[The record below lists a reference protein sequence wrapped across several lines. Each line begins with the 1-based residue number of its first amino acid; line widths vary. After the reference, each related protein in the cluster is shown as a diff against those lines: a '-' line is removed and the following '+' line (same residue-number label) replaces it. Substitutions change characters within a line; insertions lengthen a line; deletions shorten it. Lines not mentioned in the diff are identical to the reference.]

1 TTIVTVQLDTQP
13 EGQTLAAGSKYLIDW
28 TVTNPSNVDSYEIR
42 YSTDDGMTFPITNLV
57 FSTTNSSVT
66 SYEWTVPNVSSTQ
79 ARLRVLAATKAGSA
93 IEVKSGRF
101 TIAGDGASLI
111 PRIVSAEVIGK
122 HLYVDGVNLKEGAK
136 VEMDGVTQ
144 KTSFE
149 TATRLK
155 CKKAGKKIAR
165 GQEVDLVIKFPD
177 NTRTDVFVWVRPN

>member
-1 TTIVTVQLDTQP
+1 
-13 EGQTLAAGSKYLIDW
+13 
-28 TVTNPSNVDSYEIR
+28 
-42 YSTDDGMTFPITNLV
+42 MTFPITNLI
-57 FSTTNSSVT
+57 FSTTNASVT
-66 SYEWTVPNVSSTQ
+66 SHEWTVPNVSSTQ

-93 IEVKSGRF
+93 IEVKSGKF

-149 TATRLK
+149 TDSATEATSGKSDRTRMRMT
-155 CKKAGKKIAR
+155 AGQMNSHLAAPSERHAPSVSVAMRAAVRR
-165 GQEVDLVIKFPD
+165 GAGPGG
-177 NTRTDVFVWVRPN
+177 TGSP